1 MRTNLSEFV
10 QEAKQG
16 QRRKVAVAASE
27 DKHVLEAV
35 RDAIKEGIV
44 EAILVGSKPETEKLM
59 DQIGFERSWAEI
71 IPVSDPI
78 EAASKAVSLIRE
90 KQADVLMKGL
100 VQTATLLKIVL
111 DKEKGLRS
119 GALLSHLG
127 LFQSPYY
134 HKLLAVTD
142 AGMNVA
148 PSFEEKVSILTNAV
162 DMFHSI
168 GVEKPKVAVVAAVE
182 TVNPKMD
189 ATVHAALLTQMN
201 RRGQIKGCI
210 IDGPLALDNAVS
222 KEAALHKG
230 IDSEV
235 AGDADILLVPDIESG
250 NLIYKALNFLGG
262 AVAAGVILGAGAPI
276 VLTSRADSEQSKHYS
291 IALAVALSRYSK
303 KN

>member
-1 MRTNLSEFV
+1 MRKNLSEFV
-10 QEAKQG
+10 EEA
-16 QRRKVAVAASE
+16 RRGKKKRIAVAASE
-27 DKHVLEAV
+27 DIHVLEAV
-35 RDAIKEGIV
+35 RDALKEGIV
-44 EAILVGSKPETEKLM
+44 EAILVGSKNETERLM
-59 DQIGFERSWAEI
+59 DEIGFDRTAAEL
-71 IPVSDPI
+71 IPASDPV
-78 EAASKAVSLIRE
+78 EAAAKAVSLIRE
-90 KQADVLMKGL
+90 KKAEVLMKGL
-100 VQTATLLKIVL
+100 VQTASLLKAVL

-134 HKLLAVTD
+134 HKLFGVTD

-148 PSFEEKVSILTNAV
+148 PSFEEKISILTNAV
-162 DMFHSI
+162 EMFHKI
-168 GVEKPKVAVVAAVE
+168 GIANPKVAVVAAVE

-222 KEAALHKG
+222 KEAAQHKG

-262 AVAAGVILGAGAPI
+262 AVAAGVILGAAAPI

-291 IALAVALSRYSK
+291 IALAVALSRD
-303 KN
+303 NP